1 MHDKGRLKVLHVMYS
16 FRPGGM
22 ENMVAQMV
30 WQLPATDFTITICV
44 LTCADDFKNRLP
56 AGTPLVELNKRAG
69 FDFGCALRL
78 RRLIHTLRPDVVHT
92 HNWSALIYSVLAIGG
107 GRTPLL
113 HGEHALL
120 YGWERST
127 WRLRLRQALYLRCDV
142 VHTVSRGQEAEINA
156 FGITRGVDLRVIRN
170 GVDTQKFSSQDK
182 ARSREALG
190 IHASGPCIGMVA
202 RCVPEKRHMLLLKAF
217 EQTAAAFPEV
227 TLVLA
232 GAGGMCEAAVRARV
246 LEHPVARRIVW
257 LGHCYDMP
265 TVYNAMDLMV
275 LTSTSEGM
283 SNVSLEA
290 MSCGVPVLMHNACGS
305 EELIVEGVNGSA
317 VPMGDAGDVAVAIE
331 RLLSRPGHLK
341 WMGQQAHEIV
351 EREFTLTHTASNYAS
366 VYNELARKH

>member
-1 MHDKGRLKVLHVMYS
+1 MQDNRRLKVLHVMYS

-22 ENMVAQMV
+22 ENMVAQMA
-30 WQLPATDFTITICV
+30 WQLPVPEFMITICV
-44 LTCADDFKNRLP
+44 LTSADHFKDRLP
-56 AGTPLVELNKRAG
+56 AGTPVVELNKKG
-69 FDFGCALRL
+69 GLDFSCVLQL
-78 RRLIHTLRPDVVHT
+78 RRLIHSLRPDVVHS
-92 HNWSALIYSVLAIGG
+92 HNWSALIYSILAIGG

-127 WRLRLRQALYLRCDV
+127 WRLRLRQALYSRCDV
-142 VHTVSRGQEAEINA
+142 VHTVSRGQAAEINA
-156 FGITRGVDLRVIRN
+156 LGITRGVDLRVIRN
-170 GVDTQKFSSQDK
+170 GVDIQKFCPQDK

-190 IHASGPCIGMVA
+190 VHASGPCIGMVA

-232 GAGGMCEAAVRARV
+232 GAGGMCEAAVRAQV
-246 LEHPVARRIVW
+246 LEHPFACRIVW
-257 LGHCYDMP
+257 LGHRNDMP
-265 TVYNAMDLMV
+265 AVYRALDLMV

-305 EELIVEGVNGSA
+305 EELIVEGINGSA
-317 VPMGDAGDVAVAIE
+317 VPMENAGQVAVAIE
-331 RLLSRPGHLK
+331 RLLSSPSHLK
-341 WMGQQAHEIV
+341 RMGQQAHEIV
-351 EREFTLTHTASNYAS
+351 ERELTLTQTASDYAS
-366 VYNELARKH
+366 VYNELARKR